1 MATLHRYYSYE
12 NAPAAIDWLE
22 KTLGFATVA
31 RQNADD
37 GSVIHAELK
46 LGDAVIMV
54 ASNDNLYDMPAR
66 KGQSTGQGTYL
77 FVSKP
82 ELDTAFAQVEASE
95 AEIIYPTETTEW
107 GTKRF
112 RFLDPWGYE
121 WTLGTYQPGQS
132 W

>member
-1 MATLHRYYSYE
+1 MVTLHRYYSYE
-12 NAPAAIDWLE
+12 NAASAIDWLA
-22 KTLGFATVA
+22 KALSFTTVA
-31 RQNADD
+31 RQDADN

-46 LGDAVIMV
+46 LGEAVIMV
-54 ASNDNLYDMPAR
+54 ASSDESYDMPAP

-77 FVSKP
+77 FVSDQ
-82 ELDTAFAQVEASE
+82 ELDVAFARVEASD
-95 AEIIYPTETTEW
+95 AQIIYPTETTEW